1 MTPANSTSAFP
12 CKPIQKE
19 ERGKSSEGK
28 GELPSGAN
36 VKDTQV
42 VTADLHEVLPSMCY
56 TLGPVDS
63 QDWGALNRSGCWW
76 ALSTYFFY
84 LKFEQL

>member
-1 MTPANSTSAFP
+1 MTLFWSFLILSTQPTLLKMTPANRTSASP

-42 VTADLHEVLPSMCY
+42 ITADLHEVLPSMCY

-63 QDWGALNRSGCWW
+63 QD
-76 ALSTYFFY
+76 
-84 LKFEQL
+84 